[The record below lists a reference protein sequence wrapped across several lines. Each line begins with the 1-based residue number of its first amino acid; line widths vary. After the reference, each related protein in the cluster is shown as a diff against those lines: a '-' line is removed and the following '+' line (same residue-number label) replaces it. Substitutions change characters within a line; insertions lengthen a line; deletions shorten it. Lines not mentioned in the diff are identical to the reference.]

1 MCWWRVFRQVN
12 ESYGYFRM
20 AYYHQCV
27 SGECSGRL
35 IKFALRVAS
44 WVLVSGGKFNVEFMG
59 NVNNDRVAG
68 AEIFP
73 PLANKQN

>member
-1 MCWWRVFRQVN
+1 MCDRCTRVPT
-12 ESYGYFRM
+12 
-20 AYYHQCV
+20 
-27 SGECSGRL
+27 RL
-35 IKFALRVAS
+35 TAQGKFALRVAS